1 MLLLACCLGSA
12 PAACRL
18 LAACQLQRGGQDDAK
33 SKQINFIYRGIY
45 LKSRC
50 RVTRW
55 DSYITCTRRVSQS
68 PPPSQSLALVAPQYA
83 MLRRSVV
90 ALAKPAVQ
98 QTGRTIVRDPRK
110 QRAAAKA
117 VVNQPPPPPPAP
129 KLTDAGPLPNLNQN
143 QQPMGLG
150 SYVLAGAGVALG
162 FAFVGALFGG

>member
-1 MLLLACCLGSA
+1 MSKHA
-12 PAACRL
+12 PH
-18 LAACQLQRGGQDDAK
+18 
-33 SKQINFIYRGIY
+33 
-45 LKSRC
+45 
-50 RVTRW
+50 
-55 DSYITCTRRVSQS
+55 
-68 PPPSQSLALVAPQYA
+68 A

-90 ALAKPAVQ
+90 VLAKPAVQ

-110 QRAAAKA
+110 QRAAKEAAAKA

>member
-33 SKQINFIYRGIY
+33 SKRKLILFTAVFVKMQSDEMTGIHTY
-45 LKSRC
+45 
-50 RVTRW
+50 
-55 DSYITCTRRVSQS
+55 TRRVSQS

-129 KLTDAGPLPNLNQN
+129 KLTDAGPLPNMNQN